1 MRITPVGPMNLDE
14 RNEHFAGLDMAQ
26 LRSYM
31 GQMNA
36 MCSHHDQVLKKATAA
51 RDAADREFRLRSMSN

>member
-1 MRITPVGPMNLDE
+1 MRISDLGPVNLDE
-14 RNEHFAGLDMAQ
+14 RNEHFAGLDMPQ
-26 LRSYM
+26 LRDYM

-36 MCSHHDQVLKKATAA
+36 MCSHHNQVPKKATAA